1 MARLGLPTVEIIFR
15 ELGTSAI
22 MRGESGIVA
31 LILEK
36 SSATKPEIV
45 HILSSLDIP
54 EGVEEKHRKYI
65 NYALKGSQ
73 TGIKKLIV
81 VFAQDTLKGIGALVN
96 TEYNYLVT
104 PYAEGSEIDEVIS
117 IVGAY
122 RENGKMVKYVTAN
135 KRADKPYVINFTTDG
150 IKVGGKSVTT
160 EEFTCRIAGIIASV
174 PLSMAVTYQP
184 LPDVEE
190 VQVYTKEELDAAI
203 GRGELVI
210 YNDGRKVK
218 IARGVTSLVTTGAEM
233 PQGFR
238 KIKILAIA
246 DLLKSDIRN
255 TLEDSYIGKYPCD
268 FDHKCLLISAIN
280 SYLLT
285 LEREML
291 LDKGSKCEID
301 IQGQRLYLMG
311 KGVNVETMSD
321 EEIKLANTGDQVFLK
336 INAKILD
343 AIEDIAIEIT
353 I

>member
-1 MARLGLPTVEIIFR
+1 MAQLGLPNINIAFK
-15 ELGTSAI
+15 ELGTSAVE
-22 MRGESGIVA
+22 RGESGVIA
-31 LILEK
+31 LVLKKDE
-36 SSATKPEIV
+36 ANTPEILN
-45 HILSSLDIP
+45 IFSAGDIP
-54 EGVEEKHRKYI
+54 KGIDAKHEELI
-65 NYALKGSQ
+65 NYCLVGS
-73 TGIKKLIV
+73 TKSVKKVVV
-81 VFAQDTLKGIGALVN
+81 VFAADTKEGVNALNN

-104 PYAEGSEIDEVIS
+104 PQATKEEYGQIVT
-117 IVGAY
+117 IVGNL
-122 RENGKMVKYVTAN
+122 RESRKMVKYIVAN
-135 KRADKPYVINFTTDG
+135 TSSDKPYIINFTTDK
-150 IKVGGKSVTT
+150 IVVGGKSVTT

-184 LPDVEE
+184 LPDVDS
-190 VQVYTKEELDAAI
+190 VQVYTKDELDEAI

-218 IARGVTSLVTTGAEM
+218 IARGVTSLVTTSAEM
-233 PQGFR
+233 PSSFR

-246 DLLKSDIRN
+246 DLLKSDIQN

-291 LDKGSKCEID
+291 LDKGSECQID
-301 IQGQRLYLMG
+301 IEAQKLYLAG
-311 KGVNVETMSD
+311 KGVNLEYMTD
-321 EEIKLANTGDQVFLK
+321 DEIKLANTGDQVFLK

>member
-1 MARLGLPTVEIIFR
+1 MAQLGLPNINIAFK

-22 MRGESGIVA
+22 ERGENGVIA
-31 LILEK
+31 LVLKKEG
-36 SSATKPEIV
+36 ATTPEIV
-45 HILSSLDIP
+45 NIFSAADIP
-54 EGVEEKHRKYI
+54 SGIDAKHEELI
-65 NYALKGSQ
+65 NYCLVGS
-73 TGIKKLIV
+73 TKSVKKVIV
-81 VFAQDTLKGIGALVN
+81 VFAEDTKVGVNALNN

-104 PYAEGSEIDEVIS
+104 PQATSGEYSQIVS
-117 IVGAY
+117 IVGNL
-122 RENGKMVKYVTAN
+122 RDNGKMVKYVVAN
-135 KRADKPYVINFTTDG
+135 TSSDKPYVINFTTDG

-184 LPDVEE
+184 LTDVEE

-301 IQGQRLYLMG
+301 VQGQRLYLMG

>member
-1 MARLGLPTVEIIFR
+1 MAQLGLPSINIVFK

-22 MRGESGIVA
+22 ERGENGVIA
-31 LILEK
+31 LVLKKTTQETPEILNVY
-36 SSATKPEIV
+36 SAT
-45 HILSSLDIP
+45 SIP
-54 EGVEEKHRKYI
+54 ADVDAKHKQLI
-65 NYALKGSQ
+65 NYCLVGS
-73 TGIKKLIV
+73 TKSVKKVVV
-81 VFAQDTLKGIGALVN
+81 VFAKDNLEGVNALNN

-104 PYAEGSEIDEVIS
+104 PYATNEEYGEIIS
-117 IVGAY
+117 VVGNL
-122 RENGKMVKYVTAN
+122 RDNGKMVKYIVAN
-135 KRADKPYVINFTTDG
+135 KASDKPYVINFTTGG
-150 IKVGGKSVTT
+150 IIVGGSSVPTT
-160 EEFTCRIAGIIASV
+160 EYTCRIAGILASV
-174 PLSMAVTYQP
+174 PLSMSTTYQP
-184 LPDVEE
+184 LPEVES

-203 GRGELVI
+203 GNGELVI

-233 PQGFR
+233 PEAFK

-291 LDKGSKCEID
+291 LDKGSECLID
-301 IQGQRLYLMG
+301 IEAQRVYLMG
-311 KGVNVETMSD
+311 KGIDVEAMSD
-321 EEIKLANTGDQVFLK
+321 EEIKVANTGDQVFLK

-343 AIEDIAIEIT
+343 AIEDIAIEIV